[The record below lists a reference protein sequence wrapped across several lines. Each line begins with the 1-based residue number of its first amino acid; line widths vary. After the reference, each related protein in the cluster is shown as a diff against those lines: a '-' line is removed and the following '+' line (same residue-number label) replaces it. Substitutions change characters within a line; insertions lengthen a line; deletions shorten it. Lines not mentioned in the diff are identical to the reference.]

1 MTSRGNWTEK
11 DEATITAIIVNMI
24 NQKQMF
30 QDLGKKNELNNSFG
44 IQNPREY
51 TLGLYTGIVINLFAN
66 YWIGEHEAGLQ
77 PEDLDYLY
85 QKISSYGDV
94 ILQGLFE

>member
-1 MTSRGNWTEK
+1 MTHNGNWTEK

-30 QDLGKKNELNNSFG
+30 QDLGEKSELHHSFA
-44 IQNPREY
+44 IQNSREY

-66 YWIGEHEAGLQ
+66 YWIGEHESGLQ
-77 PEDLDYLY
+77 PDDLDYLY
-85 QKISSYGDV
+85 RKISSYNDM
-94 ILQGLFE
+94 IIKGLFD